1 MCLFCV
7 CSSDDDEDDG
17 SGSDGSGKGSVTLN
31 IGGVKAKLDNVY
43 WMAEANGDGTNY
55 YELQFMS
62 FDMYAYMAGGD
73 YSSFPSSYSVV
84 YISFEAPGTLSE
96 LPVGTF
102 SEEDYELSGIL
113 DASMENGGE
122 GRYYVEEGPS
132 SGNLVITKT
141 GDTYTVTKEGPSSGN
156 LVITKTGDT
165 YTVTID
171 PLEIIYSDPDSVGN
185 GDWGSTTM
193 QWNYAGKIK
202 KGSHGVEWRKQA
214 RRQRA
219 GIKLAGIPA
228 EVIYLPR

>member
-1 MCLFCV
+1 MTDFLA
-7 CSSDDDEDDG
+7 G
-17 SGSDGSGKGSVTLN
+17 SFWLRQCAYSALAAVTTMKMTAQVRAAR
-31 IGGVKAKLDNVY
+31 VKAKLDNVY

-141 GDTYTVTKEGPSSGN
+141 GDTYTVTIE
-156 LVITKTGDT
+156 
-165 YTVTID
+165 

-214 RRQRA
+214 RRQHA
-219 GIKLAGIPA
+219 GIKPACIPA

>member
-1 MCLFCV
+1 
-7 CSSDDDEDDG
+7 
-17 SGSDGSGKGSVTLN
+17 
-31 IGGVKAKLDNVY
+31 
-43 WMAEANGDGTNY
+43 
-55 YELQFMS
+55 MS
-62 FDMYAYMAGGD
+62 FLSYEGRIIFYKIGD
-73 YSSFPSSYSVV
+73 YGNIRPA
-84 YISFEAPGTLSE
+84 ITL
-96 LPVGTF
+96 F
-102 SEEDYELSGIL
+102 YELSGIL

-122 GRYYVEEGPS
+122 GRYYVE
-132 SGNLVITKT
+132 
-141 GDTYTVTKEGPSSGN
+141 EGPSSGN

-202 KGSHGVEWRKQA
+202 KGSHGVEWRKQV

>member
-1 MCLFCV
+1 MKIDRFFSRFFLVAAVCLFCA

-17 SGSDGSGKGSVTLN
+17 SGSGGSGKGSVTLN

-141 GDTYTVTKEGPSSGN
+141 GDTYTVT
-156 LVITKTGDT
+156 
-165 YTVTID
+165 ID
-171 PLEIIYSDPDSVGN
+171 PLEIIYSDPDNVGN

-214 RRQRA
+214 RRQHA
-219 GIKLAGIPA
+219 GIKPACIPA